1 MLTIKELDHFCI
13 LLKEINMN
21 FDLTALTYQELNKG
35 FPPKKLNWKIT
46 QLNAHQGGGAGGALH
61 YNNKRLSYNPANDL
75 NTYILGKLE
84 SIFTEIVC
92 LKSSSIIFLV

>member
-1 MLTIKELDHFCI
+1 MLTIKELDGFCI

-21 FDLTALTYQELNKG
+21 FDLAALTESRIKQR

-46 QLNAHQGGGAGGALH
+46 QLNAHQGGGAGGALF
-61 YNNKRLSYNPANDL
+61 YINKRLSYHPTNDL

-84 SIFTEIVC
+84 SIYTETAC
-92 LKSSSIIFLV
+92 LK